1 MIDGMLAGLAL
12 VLSWPTFGYLLLGV
26 FIGMW
31 IGAVPGLGGVVGLV
45 LLLPFTFSMDPVP
58 AFALLMGLYA
68 VTSTS
73 DTISAILLGIP
84 GSVASQATIL
94 DGYPLAKK
102 GQAGRAFGAAYT
114 VSAFGGVFGA
124 LLMAASLPFILPI
137 IFAFG
142 IPEFLMLGLLGLT
155 MVGVLSGGAVTK
167 GLIVGLFG
175 LLLTTIGYAE
185 ATGVPRFNLHTEY
198 LLDGLPIIPIALGLF
213 GIPELLEMAVK
224 NTSISRVEMV
234 DKSRGGM
241 LRGIKDV
248 LKHRWLTL
256 RSALVGTYVGVL
268 PGLGGSI
275 VDWIAYGHA
284 VQSAK
289 DKSKFGKG
297 DIRGVIAPEA
307 ANNASRAG
315 ALIPTVAFGIP
326 GSLGAAILLSALVI
340 KGLQPGPDMLT
351 VNLGLTFSMI
361 WDIAIA
367 NILAAGL
374 LMLLSRQIAKIAFL
388 PAHSVVPGVMVV
400 LLMGAWVATSSMGDW
415 WTCLAMAALGY
426 VMKQGG
432 WPRSPLI
439 LALVLG
445 TLIENNFQ
453 LTMQLH
459 DGFSWMY
466 QRPIVVIIEVA
477 ILATIVLAAR
487 GLTRPKSVRARKTKD
502 VRPSQP
508 LMSFLLAVILLAVF
522 VWAFLNAKGFED
534 AATGQFPLAV
544 LTLAIPLALFVL
556 IRDTRACYSGIKHA
570 GGTAQAIAAAS
581 QDWELPASTRFFAY
595 LLAMLATTYLA
606 GQLVSLPLFVA
617 LYARRWGNFSW
628 TMSLLYAAVSLLL
641 VWGLYAQI
649 MNLHLYPSLLFG

>member
-1 MIDGMLAGLAL
+1 MLAGLAL

-102 GQAGRAFGAAYT
+102 GHAGRAFGAAYT
-114 VSAFGGVFGA
+114 VSALGGVFGA
-124 LLMAASLPFILPI
+124 LLMAASLPFILPV

-167 GLIVGLFG
+167 GLIVGLLG
-175 LLLTTIGYAE
+175 LLLTTVGYAE
-185 ATGVPRFNLHTEY
+185 ATGVPRFNLYTEY
-198 LLDGLPIIPIALGLF
+198 LLDGIPIIPIALGLF

-224 NTSISRVEMV
+224 NTSISRVDTV

-241 LRGIKDV
+241 LRGIRDV
-248 LKHRWLTL
+248 FKHRWLTF
-256 RSALVGTYVGVL
+256 RSAVVGTYVGVL

-374 LMLLSRQIAKIAFL
+374 LMLLSRQIAKVAFL

-415 WTCLAMAALGY
+415 WTCLAMAVLGY

-477 ILATIVLAAR
+477 ILVTIFLAAR
-487 GLTRPKSVRARKTKD
+487 GLTRPKSVRARKKKD
-502 VRPSQP
+502 VAGPSQS

-522 VWAFLNAKGFED
+522 VSAFLIAKGFED

-544 LTLAIPLALFVL
+544 LTLAIPLALFVV
-556 IRDTRACYSGIKHA
+556 INDMRACFSGIKHA
-570 GGTAQAIAAAS
+570 GGTAQATAAAS
-581 QDWELPASTRFFAY
+581 QTWELPASARFFGY
-595 LLAMLATTYLA
+595 LLAMLATTYVA

-628 TMSLLYAAVSLLL
+628 TMSLVYAAASLLL
-641 VWGLYAQI
+641 VWGLYAQV
-649 MNLHLYPSLLFG
+649 MNLRLYPSLLFD